1 MMSLVQIL
9 LLIVAVLAAGAA
21 AWVRFAPS
29 DPELWHVAPLRAADP
44 GRAGYLL
51 TADTAGN
58 PVFEAEANDVL
69 RALDA
74 IARATARTTVLTG
87 SVAEGR
93 ITYITRSRF
102 WGFPDYTTVTATQV
116 AGGSQLTIFARQRF
130 GRSDLG
136 VNKSRVRSWMAQLRQ
151 VL

>member
-9 LLIVAVLAAGAA
+9 LLSVAVLVAGAA

-29 DPELWHVAPLRAADP
+29 DPEAWHVAPLRAADP

-51 TADTAGN
+51 TASNADN
-58 PVFEAEANDVL
+58 PVFEAGPGDLLA
-69 RALDA
+69 ALDG
-74 IARATARTTVLTG
+74 IARATPRTTVLTG

-102 WGFPDYTTVTATQV
+102 WGVPDFTSVSATEV
-116 AGGSQLTIFARQRF
+116 DGGSQLVIFARLRF

-136 VNKSRVRSWMAQLRQ
+136 VNKARVLSWMDQLRQ
-151 VL
+151 PL

>member
-1 MMSLVQIL
+1 MMTLVQIL
-9 LLIVAVLAAGAA
+9 LLSVAVLIGGAA

-51 TADTAGN
+51 MASSADNPVLEADTS
-58 PVFEAEANDVL
+58 EVL
-69 RALDA
+69 RALDG
-74 IARATARTTVLTG
+74 IARATARTKVLTG

-102 WGFPDYTTVTATQV
+102 WGFPDYTSVTATDV
-116 AGGSQLTIFARQRF
+116 TGGSQLVIFARLRF

-136 VNKSRVRSWMAQLRQ
+136 VNKARVLSWMAQLRQ
-151 VL
+151 AL